1 MSTSM
6 TDTPITRPSQTEL
19 HDPPMPVRAT
29 LAAAWTSFMFLYIY
43 VDYLGLYTPGYIDD
57 IRSGVVWEFTL
68 NQTFV
73 VAGLALIAIPTF
85 MIVLSMA
92 LPARASRMVNL
103 VVAALYIPV
112 SAFNAVGED
121 WVYFYGLGVVLELA
135 LLAFILRAAWTWPR
149 TR

>member
-1 MSTSM
+1 M
-6 TDTPITRPSQTEL
+6 TTPKDSSGSLEEVRV
-19 HDPPMPVRAT
+19 PVQLK
-29 LAAAWTSFMFLYIY
+29 LAAAWASFMFLYIY